1 MCISWVKSIQ
11 DLWCLSSV
19 LFFTRFLETS
29 VVKIAT
35 MSKKKIQGS
44 PNTIAQNKKARHDYD
59 ILKTL
64 EGGLVL
70 MGSEVKSIRLGHAS
84 ISECYAQFNKDKEL
98 FLVNSHIS
106 AYANAGYAGHE
117 ETRGRKVLLHKNELN
132 KLFLEKEKL
141 SLTLVPLKL
150 YWKDGKV
157 KVEIALVR
165 GRKNHDKR
173 AASKDQDWKRQQA
186 RLLRR

>member
-1 MCISWVKSIQ
+1 MGKKQVQKSSNI
-11 DLWCLSSV
+11 
-19 LFFTRFLETS
+19 
-29 VVKIAT
+29 
-35 MSKKKIQGS
+35 
-44 PNTIAQNKKARHDYD
+44 IAQNKKARHDYD

-70 MGSEVKSIRLGHAS
+70 TGPEVKSIRSGHVS
-84 ISECYAQFNKDKEL
+84 IGECYAQFNRDKEL

-106 AYANAGYAGHE
+106 VYENAGYVGHE
-117 ETRGRKVLLHKNELN
+117 ETRSRKVLLHRGELN

-173 AASKDQDWKRQQA
+173 AASKEQDWKRQQA
-186 RLLRR
+186 RLMRR